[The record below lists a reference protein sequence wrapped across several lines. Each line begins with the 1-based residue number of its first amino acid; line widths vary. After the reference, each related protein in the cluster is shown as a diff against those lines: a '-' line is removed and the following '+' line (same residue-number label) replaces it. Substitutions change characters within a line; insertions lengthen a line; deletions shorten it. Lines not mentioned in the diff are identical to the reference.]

1 MMASNCRTS
10 VDRFRRRHVRQE
22 HPRSAA
28 LRRVGQ
34 HLRGGGNRLSQC
46 VKVFAVRR
54 LDRIVELSLPSQV
67 AFTAWQ
73 LLLPSS
79 GSERRCDLAAAPFRC
94 PLSWRSSVVESVQRG
109 ASLRPLDILELPC
122 LDQLTFAPGLLW

>member
-1 MMASNCRTS
+1 MA

-34 HLRGGGNRLSQC
+34 HLRGGGDRLSQC
-46 VKVFAVRR
+46 AKFFVRR

-67 AFTAWQ
+67 AFIALQ

-79 GSERRCDLAAAPFRC
+79 GSERRCDLAATPFRC
-94 PLSWRSSVVESVQRG
+94 PLSWRSSVVESVQRA

-122 LDQLTFAPGLLW
+122 LDQLIFEPGLLW